1 MLIFLAS
8 SWSLLV
14 PKFFRVHDYT
24 HAGRI
29 VEMAKALGDGHFPVR
44 WTQNFGYGYGMPL
57 FEFYGPLP
65 FYIGAVLFWLGLSA
79 VGSIKILYLI
89 ANAGT
94 AWGGYLLGKR
104 FYGRSGG
111 LITAAALTLA
121 PYRALNLF
129 VRGALNETWA
139 IMFFPWIL
147 LGVVQIFHRE
157 KRGWLLLTL
166 SLTGLFLSHNIMTLL
181 FLPVLVLFILG
192 DLGQLIYRRVP
203 ELYRRTQ
210 FRWRNFSRMVGE
222 LIGGGLLA
230 VGLSAF
236 YLFPAYLEKNLTQ
249 VESVILS
256 PYFDYRLHFLYIRQF
271 FNPRW
276 GFGGSGWSITDD
288 ISFFLG
294 WGQWLA
300 IGLFVILFLSKLWR
314 RLRSKQL
321 TLFSKRE
328 WSLLSLTGG
337 LLIMTLYLSILKSQW
352 AWDLLPIFKFVQF
365 PWRWLGISV
374 VFLAL
379 GLGGITWLV
388 KKRLIRGYLSMVVV
402 VLTVLGAVW
411 YFRPEKY
418 LADSN
423 QFYYTDPSLIR
434 RELSGI
440 LHDYVPVGVPIPPS
454 VIPEELVI
462 NEVPTA
468 NGSFEVLADRT
479 QEKLIRTNFTA
490 DTLLSLAVADYPGW
504 RVEIDNQ
511 RWSRQLGENGNIE
524 LLVPAG
530 KHVVTLRFLST
541 PIRQFADWA
550 SLAAGILL
558 VFLLLPKNLP
568 ALSKEQKRKASQ

>member
-1 MLIFLAS
+1 
-8 SWSLLV
+8 
-14 PKFFRVHDYT
+14 
-24 HAGRI
+24 
-29 VEMAKALGDGHFPVR
+29 MAKALGDGHFPVR

>member
-249 VESVILS
+249 VDSVILS

>member
-490 DTLLSLAVADYPGW
+490 DTLLSLAVADYRGW

-511 RWSRQLGENGNIE
+511 RWSRQLVENGNIE

>member
-440 LHDYVPVGVPIPPS
+440 LHDYVPVGVAIPLS